1 MLKIKNLAELK
12 TKVGHT
18 FEPSEWVTIDQ
29 DMINR
34 FADATGD
41 HQWIHIDEERTKKE
55 SPFGTTIAHG
65 FLTLSLLPKFSYTLY
80 EVESVRMGVNY
91 GTDKVRFTNAVPSG
105 SEVRMVATLSKVED
119 NAHGGV
125 KVFMMCVFEI
135 KGKDKPACVAEQIS
149 LLFE

>member
-1 MLKIKNLAELK
+1 MLKIKNLEELK
-12 TKVGHT
+12 SMVGHT
-18 FEPSEWVTIDQ
+18 FEPSEWILVDQ

-41 HQWIHIDEERTKKE
+41 NQWIHVDENRSAKE

-65 FLTLSLLPKFSYTLY
+65 FLTLSLLPKLSYTLY
-80 EVESVRMGVNY
+80 SIESVRMGVNY

-105 SEVRMVATLSKVED
+105 SEVRMVATLAKVDD

-125 KVFMMCVFEI
+125 KVFMNCVFEI